1 MQSKTYTIK
10 YSPDHGDNIYELAVE
25 AESRDKARVIAWHE
39 INSCRPM
46 DMEDISFKTFLEWL
60 TWAAR

>member
-1 MQSKTYTIK
+1 MKTYTIK
-10 YSPDHGDNIYELAVE
+10 YSPDRGDNIYALEVE
-25 AESRDKARVIAWHE
+25 AESRDKARAIAWHE

-46 DMEDISFKTFLEWL
+46 DKEDISFKTFLEWL

>member
-1 MQSKTYTIK
+1 MKKYIIK
-10 YSPDHGDNIYELAVE
+10 YSPDRGDNIYALAVE

-39 INSCRPM
+39 VNSWRPM

>member
-1 MQSKTYTIK
+1 MKTYTIK
-10 YSPDHGDNIYELAVE
+10 YSPDNGDNVYALEVE
-25 AESRDKARVIAWHE
+25 AESRDKARAIAWHE

-46 DMEDISFKTFLEWL
+46 DKEDISFKTFLEWL

>member
-1 MQSKTYTIK
+1 MKTYTIK
-10 YSPDHGDNIYELAVE
+10 YSPDRGDNIYALEVE
-25 AESRDKARVIAWHE
+25 AESRDKARAIVWHE

-46 DMEDISFKTFLEWL
+46 DKEDISFKTFLEWL

>member
-1 MQSKTYTIK
+1 MKTYTIK
-10 YSPDHGDNIYELAVE
+10 YSPDRGDNIYALEVE

-46 DMEDISFKTFLEWL
+46 DKEDISFKTFLEWL

>member
-1 MQSKTYTIK
+1 MKTYVIK
-10 YSPDHGDNIYELAVE
+10 YSPDHGDNIYELEVE
-25 AESRDKARVIAWHE
+25 DESRDKARAIAWHE

-46 DMEDISFKTFLEWL
+46 DKEDISFKTFLEWL

>member
-1 MQSKTYTIK
+1 MKTYIIK
-10 YSPDHGDNIYELAVE
+10 YSPDHGDNVYALAVE
-25 AESRDKARVIAWHE
+25 AESRDKARAIAWHE
-39 INSCRPM
+39 INSWRPM

>member
-1 MQSKTYTIK
+1 MKTYTIK
-10 YSPDHGDNIYELAVE
+10 YSPDHGDNIYSLEVE
-25 AESRDKARVIAWHE
+25 AESRDKARAIAWHE

-46 DMEDISFKTFLEWL
+46 DKEDISFKTFLEWL

>member
-1 MQSKTYTIK
+1 MKKYRIK
-10 YSPDHGDNIYELAVE
+10 YSPDHGDNIYELEVE
-25 AESRDKARVIAWHE
+25 AESRDKARAIAWHE
-39 INSCRPM
+39 VNSWRPM